1 MWLACVMRQARFR
14 DVLDA
19 SMVVWSIANRAG
31 PPVLKAPMVKREHGK
46 VLICLKPWL
55 PPQL

>member
-1 MWLACVMRQARFR
+1 MRQARFR

-19 SMVVWSIANRAG
+19 SMVLWSIANRAG